1 MFEKDCQDREQSRLL
16 EHKYQQLTIFKDDL
30 AERDREIM
38 SENIMIQMLS
48 EEIKKETQQHIK
60 QMNQFREAHL
70 EDL

>member
-1 MFEKDCQDREQSRLL
+1 
-16 EHKYQQLTIFKDDL
+16 
-30 AERDREIM
+30 
-38 SENIMIQMLS
+38 MIQMLS